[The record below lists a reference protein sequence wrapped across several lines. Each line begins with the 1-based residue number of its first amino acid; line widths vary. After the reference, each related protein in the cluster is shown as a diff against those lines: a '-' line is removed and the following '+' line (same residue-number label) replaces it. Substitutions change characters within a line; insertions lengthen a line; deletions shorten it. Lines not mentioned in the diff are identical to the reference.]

1 MDEVYA
7 LIDKDR
13 AAAAEA
19 ARMKF
24 RGDVESAI
32 TAVTE
37 ISTVAGARIASN
49 SQVASAK
56 ILIDA
61 EVSATRLLAE
71 AEVRAAQCVS
81 ESLKKPKEFVESM
94 LLEISRATS
103 EHLTAAASDS
113 VVAIRRDA
121 QLAIED
127 LRKAGAAAILEMQGL
142 ASRVEAQLVAD
153 AKSAEER
160 LRKFRERP
168 HTAEEAET
176 EADHACKLV
185 AEAASEGAASL
196 RETVNRSF
204 AAINKITD
212 DACAAI
218 QNAALAAEER
228 LAQAQARALVR
239 LDEVITLNRKAAT

>member
-1 MDEVYA
+1 
-7 LIDKDR
+7 
-13 AAAAEA
+13 
-19 ARMKF
+19 
-24 RGDVESAI
+24 
-32 TAVTE
+32 
-37 ISTVAGARIASN
+37 
-49 SQVASAK
+49 
-56 ILIDA
+56 
-61 EVSATRLLAE
+61 
-71 AEVRAAQCVS
+71 
-81 ESLKKPKEFVESM
+81 
-94 LLEISRATS
+94 
-103 EHLTAAASDS
+103 
-113 VVAIRRDA
+113 
-121 QLAIED
+121 LAIED

-185 AEAASEGAASL
+185 GQAASEGAASL
-196 RETVNRSF
+196 RETVNQSF